1 MDLLKS
7 AAVIACISQ
16 LAGCGNLLSTTNATG
31 TFPKGGSLIPA
42 TNLAVTPTTTITLE
56 KLIYWGGVGAI
67 AYYVMDPFAPN
78 WEIEEAQFPND
89 HYVLSLKMKRYYSG
103 GAGEARMVFNHRAK
117 ELANA
122 GGFSGYKILEY
133 SEGLESSV
141 AGSQRV
147 SQGVIVLTGPVGTAP
162 TSTTTTV
169 R

>member
-1 MDLLKS
+1 MDILKG
-7 AAVIACISQ
+7 AVLIGSIGL
-16 LAGCGNLLSTTNATG
+16 LAGCGSLLSTTNATG

-78 WEIEEAQFPND
+78 WDIEEAQFPND
-89 HYVLSLKMKRYYSG
+89 HYVLSLKMKRYYTG
-103 GAGEARMVFNHRAK
+103 GAGEARLVFTRRAK
-117 ELANA
+117 ELANT

-133 SEGLESSV
+133 SEGLESSA

-147 SQGVIVLTGPVGTAP
+147 AQGVVVLTGAVNAPPATA
-162 TSTTTTV
+162 V
-169 R
+169 Q